1 MKKHNLFFAALTA
14 TVLFVACD
22 PGYYEEV
29 VIHNLSTHT
38 VTVIPTPSDEFY
50 VHDSCTLAPDDKDTV
65 ADPGG
70 LGSASRSG
78 CEYYMELYMGDSV
91 VFVFDDDRRIVYYK
105 ENRDGISPYN
115 FNSANYSYEERLNER
130 GPFKGYAGYGKLTF
144 AVTDEHYEAATTVTE

>member
-1 MKKHNLFFAALTA
+1 MKNIKLFYAVIATALFA
-14 TVLFVACD
+14 ACD

-29 VIHNLSTHT
+29 VIHNMSTHT

-50 VHDSCTLAPDDKDTV
+50 VHDSCTLAPDAKYTV

-91 VFVFDDDRRIVYYK
+91 VFLFDDNRRIVYYK

-115 FNSANYSYEERLNER
+115 FNSANYSYEEKLNER
-130 GPFKGYAGYGKLTF
+130 YPFKGHAEYGKLTF
-144 AVTDEHYEAATTVTE
+144 TVTDEHYDAATTVME

>member
-1 MKKHNLFFAALTA
+1 MKNTKLFYAVIAAALFA
-14 TVLFVACD
+14 ACD
-22 PGYYEEV
+22 PGYNEDV
-29 VIHNLSTHT
+29 VIHNMSTHT
-38 VTVIPTPSDEFY
+38 VTVIPTPSDELY
-50 VHDSCTLAPDDKDTV
+50 VHDSCTLAPGDKDTV

-91 VFVFDDDRRIVYYK
+91 VFLFDDNRRIVYYK

-115 FNSANYSYEERLNER
+115 FSSANYGYEETQNER

-144 AVTDEHYEAATTVTE
+144 TVTDEHYNAATVVTE

>member
-1 MKKHNLFFAALTA
+1 MKNIKLFYAVIAAALFA
-14 TVLFVACD
+14 ACD
-22 PGYYEEV
+22 PGYYEEF
-29 VIHNLSTHT
+29 VIHNMSTHT

-50 VHDSCTLAPDDKDTV
+50 VHDSCTLSPDAKYTV

-91 VFVFDDDRRIVYYK
+91 VFLFDDNRRIVYYN

-115 FNSANYSYEERLNER
+115 FNSANYSYEEKLNER
-130 GPFKGYAGYGKLTF
+130 YPFKGHAEYGKLTF
-144 AVTDEHYEAATTVTE
+144 TVTDEHYDAATTVTE